1 MPLFQIYDKVCI
13 KQLIKEVAFSGWL
26 STDNWNHLVSFK
38 LGIPANKVIF
48 TLDKFDELKVLGHN
62 LSILVEVSDHRVSL
76 PNFLLLITIF
86 WLIPSFDHLM
96 FWIF

>member
-13 KQLIKEVAFSGWL
+13 KQPIKEVAFSGWL

-48 TLDKFDELKVLGHN
+48 TLDKIDELKVLGHN
-62 LSILVEVSDHRVSL
+62 LSVLVKIGNHRVSL
-76 PNFLLLITIF
+76 PFFLLLIAI
-86 WLIPSFDHLM
+86 LLLVPSFDHFL